1 MSETE
6 RHLPQPPARAVDLMT
21 RRLALHPL
29 TPREATRLLE
39 GGEAADGGYPGDG
52 DLSAA
57 RRLLGQCARG
67 RDPRPLGAYEIRLRE
82 TASGGTATVL
92 GGIDFHG
99 PADAHGTVRVGYGLV
114 PAARGH
120 GYASEALRA
129 LLELAGRQG
138 VRAVE
143 ADTDHGNVPSRYV
156 LEAAGLRFVRSDE
169 RVRYYR
175 IELSA

>member
-1 MSETE
+1 MSDTE
-6 RHLPQPPARAVDLMT
+6 RHPPYPPARTVDLLT
-21 RRLALHPL
+21 PRLALHPL
-29 TPREATRLLE
+29 TPREAVRLLE
-39 GGEAADGGYPGDG
+39 GGEAADGGYPGSG

-57 RRLLGQCARG
+57 RRFLGLCARG
-67 RDPRPLGAYEIRLRE
+67 CDPRPLGAYEIRPRE
-82 TASGGTATVL
+82 RVPGGAV

-99 PADAHGTVRVGYGLV
+99 PADEHGTVRVGYGLV

-143 ADTDHGNVPSRYV
+143 ADTDHGNAPSRHV
-156 LEAAGLRFVRSDE
+156 LEAAGLRFVRGDE

-175 IELSA
+175 IELSG